1 MKADNNQGDLFKQ
14 PISPAPLPCR
24 RERRSLHGDS
34 GQTKSTSLRGGRS
47 PTWQSRRF
55 SNISFSRNG
64 GYSSIYGIA
73 PQAFPSVTTP
83 VCALARNDVHIFG
96 FIEHTKSPQPFPV
109 VGLCFCS
116 YLTAYRAALAFSTRA
131 AKAAESWIAI
141 SDRLLRFIS
150 MPAFLTP
157 FMNLE

>member
-1 MKADNNQGDLFKQ
+1 MAIPSIFKHFLFKK
-14 PISPAPLPCR
+14 R
-24 RERRSLHGDS
+24 
-34 GQTKSTSLRGGRS
+34 
-47 PTWQSRRF
+47 
-55 SNISFSRNG
+55 
-64 GYSSIYGIA
+64 YSSIYGIA
-73 PQAFPSVTTP
+73 TP

-141 SDRLLRFIS
+141 SDRLLRFSS
-150 MPAFLTP
+150 MPAFLMP
-157 FMNLE
+157 FMKVE